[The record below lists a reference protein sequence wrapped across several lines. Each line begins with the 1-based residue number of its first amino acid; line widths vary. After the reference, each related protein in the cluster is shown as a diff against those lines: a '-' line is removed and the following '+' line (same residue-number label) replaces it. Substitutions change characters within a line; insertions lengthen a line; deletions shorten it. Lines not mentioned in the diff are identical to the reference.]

1 MAPTS
6 EPRFDLLQVLALGR
20 IGFGLALMAAPSA
33 TAIGYLGRESS
44 RPSVRLLSRLFGAR
58 DVAVGTF
65 LLLARDDKRALRQAL
80 AIGVACDAWD
90 AVAVTS
96 TPGGV
101 PRWSKPLMLG
111 VALSWATLGAV
122 ALNEAK

>member
-6 EPRFDLLQVLALGR
+6 EERIDLLQILALGR

-44 RPSVRLLSRLFGAR
+44 RPSVRLVNRLFGAR
-58 DVAVGTF
+58 DVAVGSM
-65 LLLARDDKRALRQAL
+65 LLLARDDKRALKQAL
-80 AIGVACDAWD
+80 AVGVACDAWD
-90 AVAVTS
+90 AVAVSS

-101 PRWSKPLMLG
+101 PKWSKPLMLG
-111 VALSWATLGAV
+111 VALTWATLGSV
-122 ALNEAK
+122 ALKELA

>member
-1 MAPTS
+1 
-6 EPRFDLLQVLALGR
+6 
-20 IGFGLALMAAPSA
+20 MAAPSA

-44 RPSVRLLSRLFGAR
+44 RPSVRLLNRLFGGR
-58 DVAVGTF
+58 DVAVGTW

-80 AIGVACDAWD
+80 AVGVACDAWD
-90 AVAVTS
+90 AVAVSS

-111 VALSWATLGAV
+111 IALSWATLGTV